1 MPDRNLCFKTSFGF
15 ISIQEEKGRIISIG
29 FKKSNNISPNKL
41 LFRLKKNINE
51 FFKKNIKKINGPT
64 GIVGNKNQKKVWQE
78 IKKIKYGETKSYKQI
93 AKKVKLHPRYV
104 GKICSQNKLL
114 LMIPCHRVIRAD
126 GTLGGFS
133 ASKGIKLKKRLIKFE
148 KI

>member
-1 MPDRNLCFKTSFGF
+1 MSVRRICFKTNFGF
-15 ISIQEEKGRIISIG
+15 ISIKEENEKVISIN
-29 FKKSNNISPNKL
+29 FKKSNNLSPNKL

-51 FFKKNIKKINGPT
+51 FFKKNIKNIKCPT
-64 GIVGNKNQKKVWQE
+64 RIIGNKNQKKVWHE
-78 IKKIKYGETKSYKQI
+78 IKKIKYGKTKSYKQI

-114 LMIPCHRVIRAD
+114 LIIPCHRVIRTD

-133 ASKGIKLKKRLIKFE
+133 ANGGLKLKRKLIQFE